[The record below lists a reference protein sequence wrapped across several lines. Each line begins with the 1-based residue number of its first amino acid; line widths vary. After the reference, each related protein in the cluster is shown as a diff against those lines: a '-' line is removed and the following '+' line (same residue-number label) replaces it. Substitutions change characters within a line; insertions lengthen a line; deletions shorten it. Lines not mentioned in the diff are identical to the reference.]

1 MAFFPRFRYRCGMPT
16 PSDPH
21 PGILDDLRRKIDHV
35 DDKIVDL
42 LAERFKLISELSEI
56 KKRDGLSPYQI
67 ERERDILK
75 RVVERGGQ
83 NGLNRLLLQALFLQI
98 FAVSKREQSQ

>member
-1 MAFFPRFRYRCGMPT
+1 MSQ

-42 LAERFKLISELSEI
+42 LAQRFKLISELSEI

-83 NGLNRLLLQALFLQI
+83 NGLNRLLLQALFLRI
-98 FAVSKREQSQ
+98 FAVSKREQAQ

>member
-1 MAFFPRFRYRCGMPT
+1 MPNPP

-42 LAERFKLISELSEI
+42 LAERFKLISELSTV
-56 KKRDGLSPYQI
+56 KKGNGLSPFQV
-67 ERERDILK
+67 ERENAILK

-98 FAVSKREQSQ
+98 FAVSKREQAQ

>member
-1 MAFFPRFRYRCGMPT
+1 MA
-16 PSDPH
+16 DPH
-21 PGILDDLRRKIDHV
+21 PGVLDDLRRKIDHV

-42 LAERFKLISELSEI
+42 LAQRFKLISELSEV
-56 KKRDGLSPYQI
+56 KKGSGLSPYQV

-98 FAVSKREQSQ
+98 FAVSKREQAQ